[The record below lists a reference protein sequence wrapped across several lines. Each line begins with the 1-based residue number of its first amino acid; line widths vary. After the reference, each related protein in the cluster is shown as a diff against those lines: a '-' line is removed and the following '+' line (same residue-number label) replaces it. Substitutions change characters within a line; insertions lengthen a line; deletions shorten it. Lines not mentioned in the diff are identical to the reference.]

1 MKKYTFLF
9 EFKNGTYIKQV
20 VSSNLHDAT
29 TEWINLLSPD
39 DIFGMTD
46 LIRHQMKIELSNE
59 RPVLIKGT
67 DDVWCMFFKVSK
79 VSCLLNIVESK
90 I

>member
-1 MKKYTFLF
+1 MEKY
-9 EFKNGTYIKQV
+9 NGTYIKQV
-20 VSSNLHDAT
+20 VASNLHNAT

-46 LIRHQMKIELSNE
+46 LLRHQLRIELSNE
-59 RPVLIKGT
+59 EPTLIEGI
-67 DDVWCMFFKVSK
+67 DDVWCMFFKMSRI
-79 VSCLLNIVESK
+79 SCLLNIVEGK